1 MQITDTIA
9 DLLTRI
15 RNASTA
21 KHETV
26 DVPASNMKK
35 AIVQILVDEGYIKS
49 YTVIEDKGNAQ
60 GTIRIV
66 LKYGAGKTP
75 AISGLKR
82 VSKPGLRVYTNVEDM
97 PKVLKGLG
105 VAILSTSKGVMTD
118 KKARAE
124 KVGGEVLAYIW

>member
-35 AIVQILVDEGYIKS
+35 AIVQILVDEGYVKS
-49 YTVIEDKGNAQ
+49 YTVIDDKSNSQ

-66 LKYGAGKTP
+66 LKYGAGKQP
-75 AISGLKR
+75 AITGLKR
-82 VSKPGLRVYTNVEDM
+82 VSRPGLRVYTNVEDM

-105 VAILSTSKGVMTD
+105 IAILSTSKGVMTD
-118 KKARAE
+118 KKARVE
-124 KVGGEVLAYIW
+124 NVGGEILAYIW